1 MDALC
6 AALVSWPRRRQL
18 FAGAIAAV
26 ALALLTW
33 RAFRPERPPMNRIC
47 RVDSRHAGTA
57 LNEQRRAAR
66 AAFPPRRPAPPAQL
80 DGADAALEG
89 YVRRWVTARVGACE
103 DADANAASDPVT
115 HARFQQRMR
124 CFDDLRGRTESA
136 IAGAFRA
143 PVEPGAAETA
153 IAALPL
159 PETCLTH

>member
-1 MDALC
+1 MRERPPSLPSDRRLPRAVTRALDRGLAADPQARHPSMDALC

-57 LNEQRRAAR
+57 LTRTAPGRARRVCPGRAAG
-66 AAFPPRRPAPPAQL
+66 ADSAV

-89 YVRRWVTARVGACE
+89 YVRRWVAARVGACE
-103 DADANAASDPVT
+103 DADATAVSDPVT
-115 HARFQQRMR
+115 HARYQAANPL
-124 CFDDLRGRTESA
+124 LR
-136 IAGAFRA
+136 
-143 PVEPGAAETA
+143 
-153 IAALPL
+153 
-159 PETCLTH
+159 